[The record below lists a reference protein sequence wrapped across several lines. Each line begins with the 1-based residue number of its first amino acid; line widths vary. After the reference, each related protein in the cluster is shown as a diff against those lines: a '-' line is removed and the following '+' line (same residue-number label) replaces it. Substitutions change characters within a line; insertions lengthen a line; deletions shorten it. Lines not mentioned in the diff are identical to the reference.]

1 MKDTLVLRMALF
13 AVVYGV
19 LAFLC
24 IGIRDPD
31 TQSTLL
37 WPAGG
42 ILLGALMVSRGKAWP
57 GWVLIAGVLHLSAGI
72 WTGRALPVS
81 LIYTLVDLVVM
92 VGVAA
97 VWRRRV
103 QPHYNLQSPANLA
116 WFLGLLLAGAVAG
129 TILNTLGLG
138 LVSAGTQTR
147 GYAWFVADLIG
158 NLVGAPLVI
167 AWSTF
172 RARRSGGSSQSN
184 FYFGLTWFVLLAA
197 SAALAFDGPTSI
209 AVLGSQSY
217 ELSYLPLLFVV
228 LVALVWDQRGLTL
241 ATLVLA
247 LVAAFNTA
255 QNEGPFADSMAFF
268 GNGLLEVQG
277 YIGAACL
284 AGLLMT
290 AIISTRNRALRDAA
304 VWKLR
309 FEAALQGSQHLVYEY
324 DPASRQFIWAGDTLG
339 LLGLTPSDLTT
350 LDTFLKHVHPDDR
363 PQVVQGFNA
372 RSSVQTAASAAE
384 LRFRICSATDQCC
397 CVVDTGGPLTDLDDQ
412 VYRIN
417 GLLRLP
423 GNNDVGHTPG

>member
-1 MKDTLVLRMALF
+1 MKDTFVLRMALF

-24 IGIRDPD
+24 IGIRDPE

-42 ILLGALMVSRGKAWP
+42 ILLGALMVSSRKGWP
-57 GWVLIAGVLHLSAGI
+57 GWMLIAGALHLLAGM

-81 LIYTLVDLVVM
+81 LVYTLTDLVVM
-92 VGVAA
+92 CVIAA
-97 VWRRRV
+97 VWRNRV
-103 QPHYNLQSPANLA
+103 QPHYNLQSPSNLA
-116 WFLGLLLAGAVAG
+116 YFLGLLLAGAIVGTVLNSMGLSLVNAG
-129 TILNTLGLG
+129 
-138 LVSAGTQTR
+138 VPTR

-167 AWSTF
+167 AWSAF
-172 RARRSGGSSQSN
+172 RARRSGGSSQAN
-184 FYFGLTWFVLLAA
+184 FYFGLIWFVLLVA
-197 SAALAFDGPTSI
+197 SAALAFDGPTSV

-268 GNGLLEVQG
+268 GKGLLEVQG

-290 AIISTRNRALRDAA
+290 AIIATRNRALREAA
-304 VWKLR
+304 LWKLR

-324 DPASRQFIWAGDTLG
+324 DPVSGQFIWAGDTRS
-339 LLGLTPSDLTT
+339 LLGLAPPDLAT
-350 LDTFLKHVHPDDR
+350 LDAFIKHVHPDDR
-363 PQVVQGFNA
+363 PKVVQCFDA
-372 RSSVQTAASAAE
+372 RGTVQTAAAATE
-384 LRFRICSATDQCC
+384 IRFRMCSATDQCFH
-397 CVVDTGGPLTDLDDQ
+397 VVDTGGPLADLDDQ

-417 GLLRLP
+417 GLLRLL
-423 GNNDVGHTPG
+423 GNDDARHTPG

>member
-1 MKDTLVLRMALF
+1 MALF

-31 TQSTLL
+31 SQSTLL

-42 ILLGALMVSRGKAWP
+42 ILLGALMASRRKDWL
-57 GWVLIAGVLHLSAGI
+57 GWVLIAGALHLLAGM

-81 LIYTLVDLVVM
+81 LVYMLTDLVVM
-92 VGVAA
+92 CGIAA
-97 VWRRRV
+97 VWRKRV
-103 QPHYNLQSPANLA
+103 LPHFNLQSPSNLA
-116 WFLGLLLAGAVAG
+116 YFLGLLLVGAIVGTVLNSLGLSLVNAGA
-129 TILNTLGLG
+129 
-138 LVSAGTQTR
+138 STR
-147 GYAWFVADLIG
+147 VYTWFVADLIG

-167 AWSTF
+167 AWSAF
-172 RARRSGGSSQSN
+172 RARRSGGSTQTN
-184 FYFGLTWFVLLAA
+184 FYFGLIWFVLLVA
-197 SAALAFDGPTSI
+197 SAALAFDGPTSV

-324 DPASRQFIWAGDTLG
+324 DPASQQFIWAGDTRG
-339 LLGLTPSDLTT
+339 LLGLTPSDLAT
-350 LDTFLKHVHPDDR
+350 LDAFLKHVHPADR
-363 PQVVQGFNA
+363 PQVVEGFDA
-372 RSSVQTAASAAE
+372 RSSVRTAAAAAE
-384 LRFRICSATDQCC
+384 LRFRICSATDQCFR
-397 CVVDTGGPLTDLDDQ
+397 VVDTGGPLADLDDQ

-423 GNNDVGHTPG
+423 GNDDVGHNPG